1 MQEIIYELCKQLGSH
16 SAVAERLQYTDR
28 QYLNIRQKVA
38 RNQPLKPRIEL
49 WILTN
54 YKLLKKD

>member
-1 MQEIIYELCKQLGSH
+1 MQEILNELFNRLGSH
-16 SAVAERLQYTDR
+16 SAVAELLQYTDR

-49 WILTN
+49 WILAN
-54 YKLLKKD
+54 YKLLKQD